1 MVRRRLGCW
10 VVIAVWVAG
19 CATPDANQ
27 PPASDKTDVWFM
39 QHMAGHLLQT
49 TSILHLTSDR
59 ITRPN
64 LTRLAHT
71 INQQGQAHLTQLQ
84 AWLASRG
91 LAPYDP
97 QQQPSSRKETDL
109 ERLTRSGQAKFDL
122 TFVTVMTA
130 RHRAGSKLAAT
141 ELRDG
146 SLPEV
151 RQLAQ
156 QLLAEQQAQI
166 ATMTAWKRAWSK
178 TKAKP
183 SDSQRSRRSTTG
195 HPAGTL
201 GG

>member
-1 MVRRRLGCW
+1 M
-10 VVIAVWVAG
+10 AVLVAG
-19 CATPDANQ
+19 CASPEANQ
-27 PPASDKTDVWFM
+27 PPASDKTDVWFA

-59 ITRPN
+59 ITHPK
-64 LTRLAHT
+64 LTRLANT
-71 INQQGQAHLTQLQ
+71 INQQRQAHLTQLQ
-84 AWLASRG
+84 AWLTSRG

-97 QQQPSSRKETDL
+97 QQQPSSRRETDL
-109 ERLTRSGQAKFDL
+109 ERLTRSGKANFDL
-122 TFVTVMTA
+122 AFLTVMTA
-130 RHRAGSKLAAT
+130 RHRASSKLAAT

-156 QLLAEQQAQI
+156 RLLAEHHAQI

-178 TKAKP
+178 AKAKP
-183 SDSQRSRRSTTG
+183 PDRQRSRRSTTG

>member
-1 MVRRRLGCW
+1 MAML
-10 VVIAVWVAG
+10 VAG
-19 CATPDANQ
+19 CASPEANQ
-27 PPASDKTDVWFM
+27 PPASDKTDVWFA

-59 ITRPN
+59 ITHPK
-64 LTRLAHT
+64 LTRLANT
-71 INQQGQAHLTQLQ
+71 INQQRQAHLTQLQ
-84 AWLASRG
+84 AWLTSRG

-97 QQQPSSRKETDL
+97 QQQPSSRRETDL
-109 ERLTRSGQAKFDL
+109 ERLTRSGKANFDL
-122 TFVTVMTA
+122 AFLTVMTA
-130 RHRAGSKLAAT
+130 RHRASSKLAAT

-156 QLLAEQQAQI
+156 RLLAEHHAQI

-178 TKAKP
+178 AKAKP
-183 SDSQRSRRSTTG
+183 PDRQRSRRSTTG

>member
-1 MVRRRLGCW
+1 MAML
-10 VVIAVWVAG
+10 VAG
-19 CATPDANQ
+19 CASPEANQ
-27 PPASDKTDVWFM
+27 PPVSDKTDVWFA

-59 ITRPN
+59 ITHPK
-64 LTRLAHT
+64 LTRLANT
-71 INQQGQAHLTQLQ
+71 INQQRQAHLTQLQ
-84 AWLASRG
+84 AWLTSRG

-97 QQQPSSRKETDL
+97 QQQPSSRRETDL
-109 ERLTRSGQAKFDL
+109 ERLTRSGEANFDL
-122 TFVTVMTA
+122 AFLTVMTA
-130 RHRAGSKLAAT
+130 RHRASSKLAAT

-156 QLLAEQQAQI
+156 RLLAEHHAQI

-178 TKAKP
+178 AKAKP
-183 SDSQRSRRSTTG
+183 PDRQRSRRSTTG